1 MRYSRGVLKHAND
14 FCPCSKHD
22 QVLEETGYNLASQLN
37 PEDVIEV
44 SIREQ
49 KISLY
54 VVANV
59 PEDFEFETRT
69 RKEISVCILLGLH
82 THPFDPASRK
92 SNGSS
97 LQICQRGSV
106 TRRFKENS
114 T

>member
-1 MRYSRGVLKHAND
+1 
-14 FCPCSKHD
+14 
-22 QVLEETGYNLASQLN
+22 LEETGYNLANQLI

-69 RKEISVCILLGLH
+69 RKEISVCISLNLNTLS
-82 THPFDPASRK
+82 FDFASRR

-97 LQICQRGSV
+97 LQIYQPGNV
-106 TRRFKENS
+106 TRRFQENS